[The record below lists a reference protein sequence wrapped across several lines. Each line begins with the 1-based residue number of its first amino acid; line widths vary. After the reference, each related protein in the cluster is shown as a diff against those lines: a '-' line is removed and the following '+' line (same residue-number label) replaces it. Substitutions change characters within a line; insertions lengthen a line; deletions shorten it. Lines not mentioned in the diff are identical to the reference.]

1 MCNKCRALVECPVGE
16 KRIVAVAPATVPE
29 IVDFYGRR
37 LFSDPVEMVI
47 DKWPDGQIDCFI
59 GQHVYDENNVG
70 YGSGVDISH
79 CPFCGQKL
87 R

>member
-1 MCNKCRALVECPVGE
+1 MCHKCRELVACPVGE
-16 KRIVAVAPATVPE
+16 KRIVAVEAPVVAETV
-29 IVDFYGRR
+29 DYYGRR
-37 LFSDPVEMVI
+37 LFIDPVTMVI

-59 GQHVYDENNVG
+59 GQHICDENNVG
-70 YGSGVDISH
+70 YGSGVGISH

>member
-1 MCNKCRALVECPVGE
+1 MCHKCRELVACPVGE
-16 KRIVAVAPATVPE
+16 KRIVVVENPVVSETV
-29 IVDFYGRR
+29 DYYGRR
-37 LFSDPVEMVI
+37 LFIDPVKMVI

-59 GQHVYDENNVG
+59 GQHICDENNVG

-79 CPFCGQKL
+79 CPFCGERL

>member
-16 KRIVAVAPATVPE
+16 KRSVVVEPALVPE
-29 IVDFYGRR
+29 TVDYYGRR
-37 LFSDPVEMVI
+37 LYIDPVMMHI
-47 DKWPDGQIDCFI
+47 DKWPDGKIDCLI